1 MSGTAAPA
9 STAATASAVAFS
21 GGGKDAVIASSDDS
35 NSNTNAAD
43 GLGRDKVDSVQR
55 VRLARGRKAMG
66 AKAKAGQ
73 TRINKT
79 QVAID
84 LTGPDAAAAISVTSP
99 AAHGGTR
106 SGGEGDDLRKLGAVS
121 EGTDCAVDKAVSDI
135 EEE

>member
-35 NSNTNAAD
+35 NSNTNAAH

-55 VRLARGRKAMG
+55 LRLARGRKAMA
-66 AKAKAGQ
+66 AKAKEGQ
-73 TRINKT
+73 ARINKT
-79 QVAID
+79 EIAID
-84 LTGPDAAAAISVTSP
+84 MTGPDVAAAISVTAP
-99 AAHGGTR
+99 AARGGTR
-106 SGGEGDDLRKLGAVS
+106 SRGEGDDFRKLGAVS
-121 EGTDCAVDKAVSDI
+121 AGTDCAVDKAVSDI